1 MIHCS
6 TECTKLFG
14 FARFFSFRSDVCT
27 VIQGSLYSDADRIVT
42 DFDFPAWDA
51 WEKEI
56 KKQGIIGAEI
66 KGKRGGGGMRQEGKP
81 LSMARSWQA
90 SLEEDD
96 KTRPKFFFFLL
107 LLLLLS

>member
-1 MIHCS
+1 M
-6 TECTKLFG
+6 
-14 FARFFSFRSDVCT
+14 
-27 VIQGSLYSDADRIVT
+27 T

-81 LSMARSWQA
+81 LSIWLDRGRHPWK
-90 SLEEDD
+90 
-96 KTRPKFFFFLL
+96 KTTKRDPSSFFLL
-107 LLLLLS
+107 LLLLLLS